1 MPNTI
6 VAHRGKQFTKM
17 LAYGLASLAL
27 YFILYFFEDEILA
40 FSSRGRWYFIVPVAA
55 AFIFSLAHGNF
66 TSQFWDM
73 LGIKAKK

>member
-1 MPNTI
+1 
-6 VAHRGKQFTKM
+6 M
-17 LAYGLASLAL
+17 LAYGLASLTL